1 MKTIDDLSLR
11 DNEKKA
17 IREATKMLKEKF
29 PVKEVILFGSK
40 ARGDS
45 DEESDIDLMLMTT
58 RPINWQERKEVI
70 HALFDI
76 QMANDVIISI
86 LDVTLSDWETG
97 MFRVF
102 PIKQEIIREGVM
114 VQ

>member
-17 IREATKMLKEKF
+17 IREATKILKEKF
-29 PVKEVILFGSK
+29 PVEEVILFGSK

-102 PIKQEIIREGVM
+102 PIKQEILREGVM